1 VYTCRTPKSK
11 GLKAKKDEKGSVPKM
26 ANVKKL
32 GSHQSIGLVDAVD
45 RINTP
50 YRKEDKEASRGS
62 SRSANKSACSSSL
75 RFEKFENR
83 PLTEK

>member
-1 VYTCRTPKSK
+1 
-11 GLKAKKDEKGSVPKM
+11 M

-50 YRKEDKEASRGS
+50 YREEDKEASRGS
-62 SRSANKSACSSSL
+62 SRSARARAANKSSGSSSL

-83 PLTEK
+83 PLTER